1 MRVCVCGRARAENPS
16 RLPRGLLLTASMDA
30 KSFAEQ
36 VQEFLETQ
44 HIEKEKRETLAEQFI
59 QNDITHPVFL
69 SLSPTTLEEL
79 LLTQL
84 QVARYCLLRTAHSI
98 P

>member
-1 MRVCVCGRARAENPS
+1 
-16 RLPRGLLLTASMDA
+16 MDA
-30 KSFAEQ
+30 KSLATE

-44 HIEKEKRETLAEQFI
+44 HIEKEKRETLAEQFV

-84 QVARYCLLRTAHSI
+84 QVQQALLICDLWRMGCPKANQCH
-98 P
+98 